1 MSEVHSERRR
11 TLLGW
16 LAGSAVASG
25 VGAAGVANALAAE
38 APQGKNVARFG
49 DALLGLEFDS
59 QMRSRLT
66 QRQGQTG
73 AGRAVTAFHASERLR
88 LAGGAWVEHFALNA
102 QALDRV
108 DGPHGAGVRHRLTG
122 VSSEGIEKTVMV
134 TFYERHPGLALLRV
148 GYRNNGKQPLTLEAW
163 SNSGYTLL
171 PARGNAGKRGFW
183 TFSGASHAD
192 RRDWVQPLKAG
203 YEQRNFMGMNS
214 SDYGGGTPVAD
225 VWQPD
230 CGLAVGHLDTVPR
243 LIALP
248 VSKVKAGAAI
258 GLEYEQAAT
267 LQPGQ
272 ELATFDTFV
281 TLHTGD
287 YFTALNRYRLVM
299 AERGLAAPQAGPES
313 YEPIWCAWGYERDF
327 TIPLMTGTLAKAK
340 ELGLEWAVL
349 DDGWQTNEG
358 DWKIDRKKFAR
369 GDADM
374 KQLVDTIHDAGL
386 KARLWIAPLAV
397 DPGSDLLH
405 EHTDM
410 LLLDAE
416 GAPQFITWWNALY
429 LCPAYAPTIEQTRAL
444 VRKIIG
450 EWGYEGL
457 KLDGQHLNGVA
468 PCYNPAHKHARPEE
482 SFEKLQDFWK
492 MVYDTAREINPNAVV
507 EFCPCGTSYAFHT
520 LPFTNQA
527 PASDPLSS
535 WQVRHKGKTLKAL
548 MGPSAPY
555 AGDHVELS
563 DGGDDFASTVGIGA
577 VVSTKFTWPEDP
589 KPKDSYQLTPAK
601 EAKWRKWI
609 GVYNDKM
616 LPKGQYR
623 GELYDIGFDRPE
635 THAIE
640 KAGRLYYA
648 FYAKRFDGQVE
659 LRGLAPGRYRV
670 RDYVEG
676 RDLGEVSADSNKLRI
691 GFEHA
696 LLLEAIPV

>member
-1 MSEVHSERRR
+1 MSEVQSERRR
-11 TLLGW
+11 TLLQW
-16 LAGSAVASG
+16 LAGSAVAAG
-25 VGAAGVANALAAE
+25 IGAAPGAA
-38 APQGKNVARFG
+38 AQGRNVARIG
-49 DALLGLEFDS
+49 DAGLGLEVDG
-59 QMRSRLT
+59 QMRTRLT
-66 QRQGQTG
+66 MRAANG
-73 AGRAVTAFHASERLR
+73 ARAVTAFHASERLR
-88 LAGGAWVEHFALNA
+88 LAGGKWIERFALHT
-102 QALDRV
+102 QAVDRA
-108 DGPHGAGVRHRLTG
+108 DGPHGPGTRHRLSG
-122 VSSEGIEKTVMV
+122 VSAEGIEKTLSVS
-134 TFYERHPGLALLRV
+134 FHERHPGLAILRV
-148 GYRNNGKQPLTLEAW
+148 AYRNTGKAPVAVEAW

-171 PARGNAGKRGFW
+171 PARGKAGARGFW

-203 YEQRNFMGMNS
+203 FEQRNFMGMNA

-225 VWQPD
+225 VWQPE

-243 LIALP
+243 LVALP
-248 VSKVKAGAAI
+248 VRAVKGGAALA
-258 GLEYEQAAT
+258 LECEQSIT

-272 ELATFDTFV
+272 ELLAFDTFV

-287 YFTALNRYRLVM
+287 YFAALDRYRLVM
-299 AERGLAAPQAGPES
+299 AERGLAAPEAGAES

-327 TIPLMTGTLAKAK
+327 TVPLMTGTLAKAR

-358 DWKIDRKKFAR
+358 DWKIDRRKFAR

-374 KQLVDTIHDAGL
+374 KALVDQVHDAGL
-386 KARLWIAPLAV
+386 KARLWLAPLAV

-410 LLLDAE
+410 LLLDKE
-416 GAPQFITWWNALY
+416 GAPQLITWWNSLY
-429 LCPAYAPTIEQTRAL
+429 LCPAYGPTIEKTRAL

-492 MVYDTAREINPNAVV
+492 MVYDTAREINPRAVV

-520 LPFTNQA
+520 LPYANQA

-563 DGGDDFASTVGIGA
+563 DGGQDFASTVGIGA

-589 KPKDSYQLTPAK
+589 KPKDSYLLTAVK

-609 GVYNDKM
+609 AIYKDKM
-616 LPKGQYR
+616 LPRGHYR

-635 THAIE
+635 THAVE
-640 KAGRLYYA
+640 KEGRLYYA
-648 FYAKRFDGQVE
+648 FYAERWSGQVE
-659 LRGLAPGRYRV
+659 LRGLGPGRYRV

-676 RDLGEVSADSNKLRI
+676 RDLGEVSASSNRLRV
-691 GFEHA
+691 GFEGA
-696 LLLEAIPV
+696 LLVEAIPA

>member
-1 MSEVHSERRR
+1 MTEVHSERRR
-11 TLLGW
+11 TLLQW

-25 VGAAGVANALAAE
+25 MGAGVAVAAPE
-38 APQGKNVARFG
+38 AKNVARIG
-49 DALLGLEFDS
+49 DAALGLEFDG
-59 QMRSRLT
+59 QMRTRLLA
-66 QRQGQTG
+66 RQGG
-73 AGRAVTAFHASERLR
+73 ATVAVTGFHASERLR
-88 LAGGAWVEHFALNA
+88 VTGGRWIDGFALGE
-102 QALDRV
+102 QAVDRV
-108 DGPHGAGVRHRLTG
+108 DGPHGAGVRHRLKG
-122 VSSEGIEKTVMV
+122 VSKDGVEKTVTV

-148 GYRNNGKQPLTLEAW
+148 SYRNSGQTALPVEAW

-171 PARGNAGKRGFW
+171 PARRAPSRGFW
-183 TFSGASHAD
+183 TFSGSSHAD
-192 RRDWVQPLKAG
+192 RRDWVQPLKDG
-203 YEQRNFMGMNS
+203 FEQRNFMGMNS

-225 VWQPD
+225 VWQPEH
-230 CGLAVGHLDTVPR
+230 GIAVGHLDTVPR
-243 LIALP
+243 LVALP
-248 VSKVKAGAAI
+248 VRQVKAGAALAI
-258 GLEYEQAAT
+258 EFDQAVV

-272 ELATFDTFV
+272 ELATLDTFV
-281 TLHTGD
+281 TVHTGD
-287 YFTALNRYRLVM
+287 YFAALDRYRLLM
-299 AERGLAAPQAGPES
+299 AERGLAAPQAGEES

-327 TIPLMTGTLAKAK
+327 TIPLMTGTLAKAR

-369 GDADM
+369 GDEDM
-374 KQLVDTIHDAGL
+374 KKLVDDIHGAGL
-386 KARLWIAPLAV
+386 KARLWLAPLAA
-397 DPGSDLLH
+397 DPGTDLLH
-405 EHTDM
+405 QHTDQ
-410 LLLDAE
+410 LLLDVN
-416 GAPQFITWWNALY
+416 GAPQFVTWWNALT
-429 LCPAYAPTIEQTRAL
+429 LCPAYEPVIEQTRAL

-468 PCYNPAHKHARPEE
+468 PCHNPAHNHARPEE

-520 LPFTNQA
+520 LPYTNQA
-527 PASDPLSS
+527 PSSDPLSS

-548 MGPSAPY
+548 MGPSAAY

-589 KPKDSYQLTPAK
+589 KPKDSYLLTAVK

-609 GVYNDKM
+609 GIYKDKM

-623 GELYDIGFDRPE
+623 GELYDIGFDKPE
-635 THAIE
+635 THAVE
-640 KAGRLYYA
+640 KDGRLYYA
-648 FYAKRFDGQVE
+648 FYAKAWSGQVE
-659 LRGLAPGRYRV
+659 LRGLGNGRYRV
-670 RDYVEG
+670 RDYVED
-676 RDLGEVSADSNKLRI
+676 RDLGEVSAASNKLKI
-691 GFEHA
+691 GFKQA

>member
-148 GYRNNGKQPLTLEAW
+148 GYRNNGKQPVTLEAW

-243 LIALP
+243 LVALP

-287 YFTALNRYRLVM
+287 YYAALNRYRLVM

-520 LPFTNQA
+520 LPFTNQT

-548 MGPSAPY
+548 MGPTAAY

-589 KPKDSYQLTPAK
+589 KPKDSYLLTAVK

-609 GVYNDKM
+609 GIYKDKM

-635 THAIE
+635 THAVE
-640 KAGRLYYA
+640 KEGRLYYA
-648 FYAKRFDGQVE
+648 FYADSWSGQVE
-659 LRGLAPGRYRV
+659 LRGLPAGRYRV

-676 RDLGEVSADSNKLRI
+676 RDLGQVSASNNKLTV
-691 GFEHA
+691 GFERA

>member
-1 MSEVHSERRR
+1 MTEVHSERRR
-11 TLLGW
+11 TLLQW

-25 VGAAGVANALAAE
+25 MGAGVAVAAPE
-38 APQGKNVARFG
+38 AKNVARIG
-49 DALLGLEFDS
+49 DAALGLEFDG
-59 QMRSRLT
+59 QMRTRLLA
-66 QRQGQTG
+66 RQGG
-73 AGRAVTAFHASERLR
+73 ATVAVTGFHASERLR
-88 LAGGAWVEHFALNA
+88 VTGGRWIDGFALGE
-102 QALDRV
+102 QAVDRV
-108 DGPHGAGVRHRLTG
+108 DGPHGAGVRHRLKG
-122 VSSEGIEKTVMV
+122 VSKDGVEKTVTV

-148 GYRNNGKQPLTLEAW
+148 SYRNNGQTALPVEAW

-171 PARGNAGKRGFW
+171 PARRAPSRGFW
-183 TFSGASHAD
+183 TFSGSSHAD
-192 RRDWVQPLKAG
+192 RRDWVQPLKDG
-203 YEQRNFMGMNS
+203 FEQRNFMGMNS

-225 VWQPD
+225 VWQPEH
-230 CGLAVGHLDTVPR
+230 GIAVGHLDTVPR
-243 LIALP
+243 LVALP
-248 VSKVKAGAAI
+248 VRQVKAGAALAI
-258 GLEYEQAAT
+258 EFDQAVV

-272 ELATFDTFV
+272 ELATLDTFV
-281 TLHTGD
+281 TVHTGD
-287 YFTALNRYRLVM
+287 YFAALDRYRLLM
-299 AERGLAAPQAGPES
+299 AERGLAAPQAGEES

-369 GDADM
+369 GEEDM
-374 KQLVDTIHDAGL
+374 KKLVDDIHGAGL
-386 KARLWIAPLAV
+386 KARLWLAPLAA
-397 DPGSDLLH
+397 DPGTDLLH
-405 EHTDM
+405 QHTDQ
-410 LLLDAE
+410 LLLDAN
-416 GAPQFITWWNALY
+416 GAPQFVTWWNALT
-429 LCPAYAPTIEQTRAL
+429 LCPAYEPVIEQTRAL

-468 PCYNPAHKHARPEE
+468 PCHNPAHNHARPEE

-492 MVYDTAREINPNAVV
+492 MVYDTAREINPQAVV

-520 LPFTNQA
+520 LPYTNQA
-527 PASDPLSS
+527 PSSDPLSS

-548 MGPSAPY
+548 MGPSAAY

-589 KPKDSYQLTPAK
+589 KPKDSYLLTAVK

-609 GVYNDKM
+609 GIYKDKM

-623 GELYDIGFDRPE
+623 GELYDIGFDKPE
-635 THAIE
+635 THAVE
-640 KAGRLYYA
+640 KDGRLYYA
-648 FYAKRFDGQVE
+648 FYAKAWSGQVE
-659 LRGLAPGRYRV
+659 LRGLGNGRYRV
-670 RDYVEG
+670 RDYVED
-676 RDLGEVSADSNKLRI
+676 RDLGEVSAASNKLTI
-691 GFEHA
+691 GFERA

>member
-1 MSEVHSERRR
+1 MTEVHSERRR
-11 TLLGW
+11 TLLQW

-25 VGAAGVANALAAE
+25 MGAGVAMA
-38 APQGKNVARFG
+38 APQGKNVARIG
-49 DALLGLEFDS
+49 DAALGLEFDG
-59 QMRSRLT
+59 QMRTRLLA
-66 QRQGQTG
+66 RQGG
-73 AGRAVTAFHASERLR
+73 ATVAVTGFHASERLR
-88 LAGGAWVEHFALNA
+88 VTGGRWIGGFALGE
-102 QALDRV
+102 QAVDRV
-108 DGPHGAGVRHRLTG
+108 DGPHGAGVRHRLKG
-122 VSSEGIEKTVMV
+122 VSKDGVEKTVMV

-148 GYRNNGKQPLTLEAW
+148 SYRNHGQTALPVEAW

-171 PARGNAGKRGFW
+171 PARRAPSRGFW
-183 TFSGASHAD
+183 TFSGSSHAD
-192 RRDWVQPLKAG
+192 RRDWVQPLKDG
-203 YEQRNFMGMNS
+203 FEQRNFMGMNS

-225 VWQPD
+225 VWQPEH
-230 CGLAVGHLDTVPR
+230 GIAVGHLDTVPR
-243 LIALP
+243 LVALP
-248 VSKVKAGAAI
+248 VRQVKAGAALAI
-258 GLEYEQAAT
+258 EFDQAVV

-272 ELATFDTFV
+272 ELATLDTFV
-281 TLHTGD
+281 TVHTGD
-287 YFTALNRYRLVM
+287 YFAALDRYRLLM
-299 AERGLAAPQAGPES
+299 AERGLAAPQAGEES

-369 GDADM
+369 GDEDM
-374 KQLVDTIHDAGL
+374 KKLVDDIHGAGL
-386 KARLWIAPLAV
+386 KARLWLAPLAA
-397 DPGSDLLH
+397 DPGTDLLH
-405 EHTDM
+405 QHTDQ
-410 LLLDAE
+410 LLLDE
-416 GAPQFITWWNALY
+416 NGAPQFVTWWNALT
-429 LCPAYAPTIEQTRAL
+429 LCPAYEPVIEQTRAL

-468 PCYNPAHKHARPEE
+468 PCHNPAHKHARPEE

-492 MVYDTAREINPNAVV
+492 MVYDTAREINPKAVV

-520 LPFTNQA
+520 LPYTNQA
-527 PASDPLSS
+527 PSSDPLSS

-548 MGPSAPY
+548 MGPSAAY

-589 KPKDSYQLTPAK
+589 KPKDSYLLTAVK

-609 GVYNDKM
+609 GIYKDKM

-623 GELYDIGFDRPE
+623 GELYDIGFDKPE
-635 THAIE
+635 THAVE
-640 KAGRLYYA
+640 KDGRLYYA
-648 FYAKRFDGQVE
+648 FYAKAWSGQVE
-659 LRGLAPGRYRV
+659 LRGLGDGRYRV
-670 RDYVEG
+670 RDYVEN
-676 RDLGEVSADSNKLRI
+676 RELGEVSAASNKLKI
-691 GFEHA
+691 GFERA

>member
-1 MSEVHSERRR
+1 MTEVQSERRR
-11 TLLGW
+11 TLLQW
-16 LAGSAVASG
+16 LAGSAVATG
-25 VGAAGVANALAAE
+25 MGAGAGVAMA
-38 APQGKNVARFG
+38 APQGKNVARIG
-49 DALLGLEFDS
+49 DASLGLEFDG
-59 QMRSRLT
+59 QMKSRLLA
-66 QRQGQTG
+66 RNGGAAIPVTG
-73 AGRAVTAFHASERLR
+73 FHASERLR
-88 LAGGAWVEHFALNA
+88 VTGGRWIDSFALAG
-102 QALDRV
+102 QAVDRV
-108 DGPHGAGVRHRLTG
+108 DGPHGGGARHRLTG
-122 VSSEGIEKTVMV
+122 VSKDRIEKTVTV

-148 GYRNNGKQPLTLEAW
+148 SYRNNGDTALPVEAW
-163 SNSGYTLL
+163 SNSAYTLL
-171 PARGNAGKRGFW
+171 PAKRSPGRGFW
-183 TFSGASHAD
+183 TFSGSSHAD
-192 RRDWVQPLKAG
+192 RRDWVQPLKEG
-203 YEQRNFMGMNS
+203 FEQRNFMGMNS

-225 VWQPD
+225 VWQPEH
-230 CGLAVGHLDTVPR
+230 GLAVGHLDTVPR
-243 LIALP
+243 LVALP
-248 VSKVKAGAAI
+248 VRQVKAGAALAI
-258 GLEYEQAAT
+258 EFDQAVV

-272 ELATFDTFV
+272 ELTTLDTFV
-281 TLHTGD
+281 TVHTGD
-287 YFTALNRYRLVM
+287 YFAALDRYRLLM
-299 AERGLAAPQAGPES
+299 SERGLAAPQPGEES

-369 GDADM
+369 GDEDM
-374 KQLVDTIHDAGL
+374 KKLVDDIHGAGL
-386 KARLWIAPLAV
+386 KARLWLAPLAA
-397 DPGSDLLH
+397 DPGTDLLH
-405 EHTDM
+405 QQTDQ
-410 LLLDAE
+410 LLLDE
-416 GAPQFITWWNALY
+416 NGAPQFITWWNSLY
-429 LCPAYAPTIEQTRAL
+429 LCPAYEPVIEQTRAL

-520 LPFTNQA
+520 LPYTNQA
-527 PASDPLSS
+527 PSSDPLSS

-548 MGPSAPY
+548 MGPTAAY

-589 KPKDSYQLTPAK
+589 KPKDSYLLTAVK

-609 GVYNDKM
+609 GIYKDKM

-623 GELYDIGFDRPE
+623 GELYDIGFDKPE
-635 THAIE
+635 THAVE
-640 KAGRLYYA
+640 KEGRLYYA
-648 FYAKRFDGQVE
+648 FYANEWSGQVE
-659 LRGLAPGRYRV
+659 LRGLGSGRYKV
-670 RDYVEG
+670 RDYVED
-676 RDLGEVSADSNKLRI
+676 RELGEVSAASNKLKI
-691 GFEHA
+691 GFERA